1 MNSIRKTLT
10 NLKNNRWKIVKVI
23 ILPFLLYL
31 FCSIAIKAY
40 LIENLKGYLIAKD
53 QLDIM
58 SIFILGI
65 FKKAILAFFILQIM
79 RIFLKLKLTPLRLS
93 CYFILSIVYFTFID
107 AGLTNIIFVL
117 LSDNIVESIHM
128 YYFLVFSIICI
139 LLSLFIWVIP
149 AFLIENKIKI
159 KDFFNQTKWWYPVYI
174 LLGIIFSK
182 VILSY
187 FTTNP
192 FLHENEI
199 GFYLFN
205 FIRALGVFLNAFYLG
220 ILYIFISQ
228 RNLK

>member
-1 MNSIRKTLT
+1 MNSIQKVLT
-10 NLKNNRWKIVKVI
+10 NLKDNRWKIVKVI

-40 LIENLKGYLIAKD
+40 LIENLEGYLIAKD

-65 FKKAILAFFILQIM
+65 FKKTILAFFILQIM
-79 RIFLKLKLTPLRLS
+79 RIFSKLKLTALRLFS
-93 CYFILSIVYFTFID
+93 YFILSIVYFTFID
-107 AGLTNIIFVL
+107 AGLTNMVFVL
-117 LSDNIVESIHM
+117 ISDKIISPIHQ
-128 YYFLVFSIICI
+128 YYFWGFVASCL

-149 AFLIENKIKI
+149 AIIIEGKLKI

-192 FLHENEI
+192 FLHKTEI
-199 GFYLFN
+199 GFYVFN

-220 ILYIFISQ
+220 TLYIFISQ
-228 RNLK
+228 RNMK